1 MAFTARNG
9 ERIGTPTL
17 RKWEREVRM
26 GKRTKVDI
34 ERNEL
39 GVFTARGKYLTR
51 LFESELGIDTGIVLR

>member
-9 ERIGTPTL
+9 ERISTPTL
-17 RKWEREVRM
+17 RKWEREVRT

-39 GVFTARGKYLTR
+39 GDFKSRGKALTR
-51 LFESELGIDTGIVLR
+51 LFERELGIDTGIVLR